1 METHLGPFKVCTV
14 SLESEIIAF
23 HSAELSLL
31 NSSHDEVH
39 LKSLNTKYYGKY
51 VWVMYGT
58 VKVQDK
64 S

>member
-1 METHLGPFKVCTV
+1 METHLGPFKVCIV

-39 LKSLNTKYYGKY
+39 LILILYYGKY

-58 VKVQDK
+58 VKVEGK